1 MKRSLQI
8 GWLSIGLLVT
18 LQTQAQEWT
27 FGPKVNFGLN
37 SNRTQSEQVQ
47 IGSVQVATTDYGD
60 AVGASVGAFARY
72 DRARWYAAADVTRGR
87 YSLASVTVSGESG
100 SSALYQRARRTNVQ
114 LTAGYKPLPW
124 LRISAGLIGARSN
137 WQTYDYFADIQ
148 NAERQLEQSPTDRK
162 RFAAQIEQ
170 YRVIDA
176 LQNSYER
183 TSLEGLVGIGADIG
197 GLMVDLTYA
206 KGLSPVLQAVSYQG
220 QSYPLRQQYGYWSLS
235 LAYRLFPLK
244 DYALAPRKNKAY
256 ERIKKDIPFYRNE
269 FHLAGGLVGEDIG
282 SRFIYENRY
291 TRYLKRRL
299 GLSIGLNFTQEFAG
313 NGDTYGA
320 VRSSNAIRILAGV
333 RFLPLYSRRHT
344 IGLTTGPLLA
354 YQDDFYAMGG
364 GQTINGQYV
373 RYLDLRAD
381 ATDRGLKTGWHSS
394 IDYQLSLTDRLIA
407 GPWLRVL
414 GQSFIIPDYAT
425 FGVQAGYRF

>member
-1 MKRSLQI
+1 MKRTIQI

-18 LQTQAQEWT
+18 LRAQAQEWT

-37 SNRTQSEQVQ
+37 SIRTQNEHVQ

-60 AVGASVGAFARY
+60 AVGSSVGAFARY
-72 DRARWYAAADVTRGR
+72 DRSRWYASADVTRGR
-87 YSLASVTVSGESG
+87 YSLASVTVSGES
-100 SSALYQRARRTNVQ
+100 SSALYPSALRTNLQ

-124 LRISAGLIGARSN
+124 LRISAGLIGAKSSWRS
-137 WQTYDYFADIQ
+137 YDYTGDIQ
-148 NAERQLEQSPTDRK
+148 NAERQLEQFPAETK
-162 RFAAQIEQ
+162 RFAGQIEQ
-170 YRVIDA
+170 YRITDA
-176 LQNSYER
+176 VQNSYER
-183 TSLEGLVGIGADIG
+183 TSIEGLVGIGADIG

-206 KGLSPVLQAVSYQG
+206 KGLSPGLKAVSYQE

-244 DYALAPRKNKAY
+244 NHVLAPRKNKAY
-256 ERIKKDIPFYRNE
+256 ERIKQDIPFYRNE

-299 GLSIGLNFTQEFAG
+299 GLTVGLNLTQEFMG
-313 NGDTYGA
+313 NGDTYGVA
-320 VRSSNAIRILAGV
+320 RSSNTVSLRAGI

-354 YQDDFYAMGG
+354 YHDELYAMGG
-364 GQTINGQYV
+364 GRTINGQYV
-373 RYLDLRAD
+373 RYLNLRAN
-381 ATDRGLKTGWHSS
+381 AADRGLKTGWHSS
-394 IDYQLSLTDRLIA
+394 VDYQFALTDRLLV

-425 FGVQAGYRF
+425 FGIQAGYRF